1 MNTFWRITKRILIA
15 LSILAVVVLL
25 AGFIIIRFFED
36 DVVKYALGRINN
48 QLNTPAHVD
57 EVDLTWW
64 ESFPLASLRFQN
76 VYIQE
81 TFATKDTLLHADEL
95 YLSFSILD
103 VFSGN
108 YSLKEFSA
116 DGAQAYLKVNKK
128 GEDNW
133 HFWKTDSTSKGT
145 DINLKAIRLNRS
157 QVVYEDESNQLFLDV
172 FSEETKAKGA
182 FQSEEFELSVDLSGK
197 MNSFVSG
204 NTEYASNRAISVSG
218 EIDSNTPQKKY
229 TFKETQITVDEL
241 PFLIKG
247 EVITDKKGKL
257 DLSISGDDLELDE
270 VLQRIP
276 EAYRDKVAKYNAN
289 GILQIA
295 LGITGFNNSPVI
307 KAELSVAGGEIKQS
321 DSGTSLSN
329 IDTRASY
336 VFRNKAD
343 LLTIHQLSANL
354 GVGKITAKGKVEQL
368 SAPKLNV
375 DLDMAANLTDLK
387 NFFAWDT
394 LEVCEGELIANAHIE
409 NPTGEQNFNWNAL
422 LASGKAEIIN
432 GHFKLK
438 SSSREFKDVGAL
450 FFIHNAD
457 ASVQNF
463 KGTVNGSDFLVNGT
477 LRNLIPFLSQPDQV
491 LDIDASFNSKMLDFT
506 TLVEENEST
515 SSSSDYAFA
524 LPANLRFKLNTQV
537 EKFKFKTFEA
547 TAIRGIAEYA
557 NNVISVNPVTFKAA
571 GGELM
576 ASLAIS
582 KVTEQSFGLQCKA
595 DLKNIQIQ
603 QLFTSFDNFG
613 QTFLTDKNI
622 KGRATAAV
630 SFSAPLSSGLK
641 IDVNKIFSLIDI
653 RIDEGQ
659 LTNLESLQQIAT
671 YIKENK
677 WVAPFVDEDEFAKK
691 LKDVRFSTLENV
703 IEIKNRMITIPLMN
717 IRSSAMDISARGA
730 HGFDNV
736 IDYTIGFRIRDI
748 LIKKEKEWQEADDG
762 LGKQMFIYMK
772 GPVSNPQFGVDKS
785 ASKENRQAEM
795 EAEKQNVKALLKQE
809 LGLFKKDASVGTY
822 TEKPEEG
829 GARTT
834 IEWEG
839 SVTPTEEKPTPKKKK
854 QAVVEEEAPKDPNKK
869 VPKWLQE
876 KDDTEDE

>member
-1 MNTFWRITKRILIA
+1 MNTFWRISKRILLA
-15 LSILAVVVLL
+15 LGILTVVVLL

-36 DVVKYALGRINN
+36 DVVKYALNRINS
-48 QLNTPAHVD
+48 QLKTPAHVD

-95 YLSFSILD
+95 YLSFSLLD

-116 DGAQAYLKVNKK
+116 DGAKAYLKVNKK
-128 GEDNW
+128 GDDNW
-133 HFWKTDSTSKGT
+133 HFWKSDSTSKGS
-145 DINLKAIRLNRS
+145 DIDLKAIRINRS
-157 QVVYEDESNQLFLDV
+157 RVVYEDEANQLFIDV
-172 FSEETKAKGA
+172 NSDETKAKGA
-182 FQSEEFELSVDLSGK
+182 FESEQFELSVDLAGK

-204 NTEYASNRAISVSG
+204 TTEYASNRAITVSG
-218 EIDSNTPQKKY
+218 EIDSNSAEKKY
-229 TFKETQITVDEL
+229 TFQETQITVDEL

-257 DLSISGDDLELDE
+257 DLSINGDDLELDE

-276 EAYRDKVAKYNAN
+276 EAYRDKVAKYNAD
-289 GILQIA
+289 GILNIA
-295 LGITGFNNSPVI
+295 LAITGYNNAPVI
-307 KAELSVAGGEIKQS
+307 KAEMSVAGGEIKQS
-321 DSGTSLSN
+321 ESGTSLAN

-336 VFRNKAD
+336 TFRNKVD
-343 LLTIHQLSANL
+343 LLTIHQLSANI
-354 GVGKITAKGKVEQL
+354 GVGKITAKGKIEQL
-368 SAPKLNV
+368 TSPKLNL
-375 DLDMAANLTDLK
+375 DLDMAANLSDLK

-394 LEVCEGELIANAHIE
+394 LLICEGELIANAHIE
-409 NPTGEQNFNWNAL
+409 NPAGAQNFDWNAL

-432 GHFKLK
+432 GHFQLQ
-438 SSSREFKDVGAL
+438 SSSRQFKDVGAL

-477 LRNLIPFLSQPDQV
+477 LRNLIPYLTQPEQV
-491 LDIDASFNSKMLDFT
+491 LEIDASFNSKMLDFT

-515 SSSSDYAFA
+515 SNSSDYAFA
-524 LPANLRFKLNTQV
+524 LPSNLRFKLNTQV
-537 EKFKFKTFEA
+537 DKFKFKTFEA
-547 TAIRGIAEYA
+547 TSIKGIAEYS

-576 ASLAIS
+576 ASLAIA
-582 KVTEQSFGLQCKA
+582 KNTEQSFGLQCKA

-613 QTFLTDKNI
+613 QTFLTNKNL

-630 SFSAPLSSGLK
+630 SFTAPLSSGLK

-659 LTNLESLQQIAT
+659 LYNLESLQQIAT

-717 IRSSAMDISARGA
+717 IRSSAMDISARGT
-730 HGFDNV
+730 HSFDNK

-762 LGKQMFIYMK
+762 LGKQMFIFMK

-809 LGLFKKDASVGTY
+809 LGLFKKDKSIGTY
-822 TEKPEEG
+822 TETPEAS

-839 SVTPTEEKPTPKKKK
+839 STPVPEEAPVEKKKK
-854 QAVVEEEAPKDPNKK
+854 KPAEEVETPKDPNKK
-869 VPKWLQE
+869 VPKWLKE
-876 KDDTEDE
+876 KEETEDQ

>member
-1 MNTFWRITKRILIA
+1 MNTFWRITKRTLLALGIL
-15 LSILAVVVLL
+15 SGVVLL

-36 DVVKYALGRINN
+36 DVVKYALNRINS

-81 TFATKDTLLHADEL
+81 TFSTKDTLLHANEL
-95 YLSFSILD
+95 YLSFSLLD

-116 DGAQAYLKVNKK
+116 DGAKAFLKLNKK

-133 HFWKTDSTSKGT
+133 HFWKSDSTSAGN
-145 DINLKAIRLNRS
+145 DIDLKAIRLHNT

-172 FSEETKAKGA
+172 LSDETKAKGA
-182 FQSEEFELSVDLSGK
+182 FQNDQFELELDLVGK
-197 MNSFVSG
+197 MNSFISG
-204 NTEYASNRAISVSG
+204 KTEYASNRSITVLG
-218 EIDSNTPQKKY
+218 EIDSNTPENRY
-229 TFKETQITVDEL
+229 SFKETKITVDDL
-241 PFLIKG
+241 PFLLLG
-247 EVITDKKGKL
+247 EVIADKKGKIN
-257 DLSISGDDLELDE
+257 LSISGDELELDE

-276 EAYRDKVAKYNAN
+276 EEYRDKVAQYNAD
-289 GILQIA
+289 GILKVDLSIS
-295 LGITGFNNSPVI
+295 GTGTAPII
-307 KAELSVAGGEIKQS
+307 KADLSVSGGEIKQAE
-321 DSGTSLSN
+321 SGTSLSN

-336 VFRNKAD
+336 SFKNKAD
-343 LLTIHQLSANL
+343 VLTIHDLSATL
-354 GVGKITAKGKVEQL
+354 GMGKISAKGKIEQL
-368 SAPKLNV
+368 TSPAIQL
-375 DLDMAANLTDLK
+375 DLDMAANLADLK

-394 LEVCEGELIANAHIE
+394 LQVCEGELIANAHIE
-409 NPTGEQNFNWNAL
+409 NPAGAQNFDWNAL
-422 LASGKAEIIN
+422 LASGKAEILN
-432 GHFKLK
+432 GHFQLK

-463 KGTVNGSDFLVNGT
+463 RGTVNGSDFLVNGT
-477 LRNLIPFLSQPDQV
+477 LRNLIPFLSQPDQI
-491 LDIDASFNSKMLDFT
+491 LDIDASFQSKMLNFT
-506 TLVEENEST
+506 TLVEENENT
-515 SSSSDYAFA
+515 ASSSDYAFA
-524 LPANLRFKLNTQV
+524 LPSNLRFKLNTQV
-537 EKFKFKTFEA
+537 DKFKFKTFEA
-547 TAIRGIAEYA
+547 TAIKGIAEYA

-582 KVTEQSFGLQCKA
+582 KATEQTFGLQCKA

-630 SFSAPLSSGLK
+630 SFSAPLSAGLK

-659 LTNLESLQQIAT
+659 LSNLESLQQIAT

-730 HGFDNV
+730 HSFDNV
-736 IDYTIGFRIRDI
+736 IDYTIGFRLRDI
-748 LIKKEKEWQEADDG
+748 LIRKEKEWQEADDG

-772 GPVSNPQFGVDKS
+772 GPVSSPEFGIDKS

-809 LGLFKKDASVGTY
+809 LGLFKKDATVGPY
-822 TEKPEEG
+822 QEKPEEG
-829 GARTT
+829 GANTT

-839 SVTPTEEKPTPKKKK
+839 SPAPKEEVPVQKKKK
-854 QAVVEEEAPKDPNKK
+854 TSVEEETPKDPNKK

-876 KDDTEDE
+876 KDETEDE